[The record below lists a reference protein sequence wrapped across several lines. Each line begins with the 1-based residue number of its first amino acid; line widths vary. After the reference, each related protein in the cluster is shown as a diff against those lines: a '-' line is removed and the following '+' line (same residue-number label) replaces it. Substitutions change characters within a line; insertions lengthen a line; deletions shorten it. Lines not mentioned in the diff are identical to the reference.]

1 MANKIHQFWVEKL
14 KTVIRKKKQ
23 KEMEKLQE
31 RERLSVQINQYVS
44 RGGARAVTAS
54 KIELF
59 VITVNG

>member
-14 KTVIRKKKQ
+14 ETVIRKKKQ

-44 RGGARAVTAS
+44 RGGSRAVTAS

-59 VITVNG
+59 VVTVNG